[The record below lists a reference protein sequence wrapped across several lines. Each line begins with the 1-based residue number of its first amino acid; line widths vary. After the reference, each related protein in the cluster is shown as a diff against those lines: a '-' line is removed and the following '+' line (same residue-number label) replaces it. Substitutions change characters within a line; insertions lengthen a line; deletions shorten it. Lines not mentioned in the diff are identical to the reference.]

1 LLAKLNA
8 ITTLKA
14 AFDYPT
20 GNPDGKYP
28 FATLTLREGEG
39 RFGSTAH
46 NIRKESYVIKV
57 YQEQSKIGQGVEAA
71 ESITMSVLSELQNA
85 LDMDTTL
92 SGTCKYVVPVSWNTA
107 YENRELDVRILEVI
121 IEAYGI
127 VDSR

>member
-1 LLAKLNA
+1 MLS
-8 ITTLKA
+8 
-14 AFDYPT
+14 
-20 GNPDGKYP
+20 
-28 FATLTLREGEG
+28 
-39 RFGSTAH
+39 RF
-46 NIRKESYVIKV
+46 IRNSL
-57 YQEQSKIGQGVEAA
+57 EAA
-71 ESITMSVLSELQNA
+71 ESITMNVLSELQNA